1 MNNPL
6 LEGRKVT
13 KAYRSGDRSIEILT
27 GADLAVEAG
36 ESVSICGASGS
47 GKSTLL
53 NLLAGLDQPD
63 SGEII
68 WDGIPIAS
76 SGVTGPSVR
85 RRAFLGMVFQS
96 FHLVPELNVVENLL
110 LPARIVGGNRS
121 VVARDRAMGLL
132 QKVGL
137 SDRPDHLPNQL
148 SGGECQRVAIARA
161 LMNSPRVVLA
171 DEPTGNLDE
180 KTGSGVIELILGLCA
195 EDGTAV
201 VLVTHNAF
209 HAANTERKLVL
220 HAGRLSG

>member
-6 LEGRKVT
+6 LEARKVD
-13 KAYRSGDRSIEILT
+13 KAYRSGDRSIAILA
-27 GADLAVEAG
+27 GADLVVRSG

-68 WDGIPIAS
+68 WDGAPIAS
-76 SGVTGPSVR
+76 SGATGPSVR

-96 FHLVPELNVVENLL
+96 FHLVPELNVLENLL
-110 LPARIVGGNRS
+110 LAARIAGGSRPL
-121 VVARDRAMGLL
+121 ARDRALALL
-132 QKVGL
+132 RKVGL
-137 SDRPDHLPNQL
+137 GDRSDHLPNQL

-195 EDGTAV
+195 ENGTAV
-201 VLVTHNAF
+201 VLVTHNML
-209 HAANTERKLVL
+209 HAANTGRKLIL
-220 HAGRLSG
+220 HGGQLTG